1 MISTLTIYVDY
12 RGEQMNTK
20 LISFFKQMD
29 KVFFNTFFRT
39 DFRLEAQKLQRK
51 GMNGL
56 YCFMAI
62 LPVILGVIL
71 IEKFV
76 NQDIIILE
84 LVPVI
89 AGFVIWCY
97 LYRIGIKLSQV

>member
-1 MISTLTIYVDY
+1 MKIMSL
-12 RGEQMNTK
+12 
-20 LISFFKQMD
+20 LKQMD
-29 KVFFNTFFRT
+29 KVFLSAFFRS

-62 LPVILGVIL
+62 LPVILAVLL
-71 IEKFV
+71 IERLV
-76 NQDIIILE
+76 NQNIILLE

-89 AGFVIWCY
+89 AGFVVWCY
-97 LYRIGIKLSQV
+97 LYKIGIKLSQV